1 MSLNAGMLTYQHW
14 LNEKMKWETVVHLFA
29 IGFLQTQI
37 RTGLFD
43 SRCFSIYSF
52 DRMFFIK
59 KRNLKFKVT
68 KPNNLIFM
76 GDGNRLARAFGNLI
90 KNAINYGYENT
101 EIEIEMQKQYSMLN
115 SYIFLY
121 CILKK
126 CWQVKNF
133 VINCRHSFDRI

>member
-1 MSLNAGMLTYQHW
+1 
-14 LNEKMKWETVVHLFA
+14 
-29 IGFLQTQI
+29 
-37 RTGLFD
+37 
-43 SRCFSIYSF
+43 
-52 DRMFFIK
+52 MFFIK

-115 SYIFLY
+115 SYIILY

-126 CWQVKNF
+126 C
-133 VINCRHSFDRI
+133 